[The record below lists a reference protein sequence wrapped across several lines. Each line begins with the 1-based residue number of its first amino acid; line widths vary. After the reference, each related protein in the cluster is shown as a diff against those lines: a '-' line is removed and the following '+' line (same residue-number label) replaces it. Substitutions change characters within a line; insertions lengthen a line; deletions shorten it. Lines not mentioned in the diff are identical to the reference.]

1 MSWNPALP
9 LGRPDDTGIDT
20 IEALII
26 PRSRGPGGSEACRAL
41 LAPTWQMIG
50 SLVFFDQ
57 AGPAELLRGR
67 KMDVHPHIGP
77 GTVTCL
83 FQGDF
88 PHRALGGG

>member
-41 LAPTWQMIG
+41 LAPTWQ
-50 SLVFFDQ
+50 
-57 AGPAELLRGR
+57 R
-67 KMDVHPHIGP
+67 IGP
-77 GTVTCL
+77 SSSSTRPDRPSFCAARRWMSIHIS
-83 FQGDF
+83 D
-88 PHRALGGG
+88 RAP